1 MITAINPKERNE
13 LCRLVFAGSCGSHS
27 SYAALSLQSL
37 SEIQKNFSSV
47 SLFQC
52 HGINDSDRTQQR
64 TITFIVRRAGLLRV
78 LYADKRACGGD
89 RRGHINFYSGIC
101 HLLSF
106 PRLFLP
112 IVFKKSYRFNSNL
125 GAECRKSVLSSRSF
139 HMVDSDESFSSFIN
153 CPRRGRFVLLSLI
166 LDLFHVSQS
175 KSGKKKRKQPK
186 ERHT

>member
-13 LCRLVFAGSCGSHS
+13 LCRLVLLGL
-27 SYAALSLQSL
+27 AAVTAAMLLFPYSLFLRSR
-37 SEIQKNFSSV
+37 KTFSSG

-125 GAECRKSVLSSRSF
+125 GAECRKECSIFSF
-139 HMVDSDESFSSFIN
+139 FSY
-153 CPRRGRFVLLSLI
+153 G
-166 LDLFHVSQS
+166 
-175 KSGKKKRKQPK
+175 
-186 ERHT
+186 

>member
-1 MITAINPKERNE
+1 MNYADWFLLGLAAVTAAMLLFPYSLFLRSRKTFLPVLFFNVTVLTTLIGRNKEQ
-13 LCRLVFAGSCGSHS
+13 L
-27 SYAALSLQSL
+27 LSL
-37 SEIQKNFSSV
+37 
-47 SLFQC
+47 C
-52 HGINDSDRTQQR
+52 D
-64 TITFIVRRAGLLRV
+64 GLLRV